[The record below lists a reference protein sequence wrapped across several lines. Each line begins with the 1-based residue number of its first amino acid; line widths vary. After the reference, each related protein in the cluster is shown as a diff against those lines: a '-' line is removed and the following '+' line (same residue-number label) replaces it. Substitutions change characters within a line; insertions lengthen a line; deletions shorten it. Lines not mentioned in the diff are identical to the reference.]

1 MQANTP
7 DFERPMLR
15 MGAVAFLAGV
25 VIIIVS
31 TLFHASSED
40 LMDNPVV
47 FAVYA
52 EDDLWIAS
60 HIGQFAG
67 VMLVFAG
74 GFVALFRLIV
84 KSECGTA
91 SALAWFGLVTAII
104 SASTFTILQAVDGIA
119 LKIAANTWYAI
130 PSSSSSSS
138 SAAAADADADAD
150 ADAGEGEK
158 TIAFQV
164 AEGIRW
170 TEIGIN
176 SYFRMLQGTVAIIF
190 GVAITKSALLSRG
203 IGAIGIFA
211 GAATVIAG
219 VGIAYVGFTRLP
231 IVGDVSTVI
240 SFAWLAILGIF
251 MWRKTRVKII
261 TR

>member
-15 MGAVAFLAGV
+15 MGSVAFLAGL

-47 FAVYA
+47 FVVYA
-52 EDDLWIAS
+52 ESDPWVAA

-74 GFVALFRLIV
+74 GFVALFRLLV
-84 KSECGTA
+84 GSESGTA
-91 SALAWFGLVTAII
+91 SALAWLGLVTAILV
-104 SASTFTILQAVDGIA
+104 ASTFTILQAVDGIA
-119 LKIAANTWYAI
+119 LKIAVNTWYAI
-130 PSSSSSSS
+130 PTPTSPSS
-138 SAAAADADADAD
+138 SAADDDAV
-150 ADAGEGEK
+150 EEK
-158 TIAFQV
+158 AIAFRV

-170 TEIGIN
+170 TEIGVN
-176 SYFRMLQGTVAIIF
+176 SYNRILQGAVAIIF
-190 GVAITKSALLSRG
+190 GVAIAKSALLSRW
-203 IGAIGIFA
+203 IGAVGIFA
-211 GAATVIAG
+211 GAVTVIAG
-219 VGIAYVGFTRLP
+219 IGVAYLGFAPLP

-240 SFAWLAILGIF
+240 SFAWIAILGIF
-251 MWRKTRVKII
+251 MWRKTKVKII

>member
-15 MGAVAFLAGV
+15 MGSVAFLAGL

-47 FAVYA
+47 FVVYA
-52 EDDLWIAS
+52 ESDPWVAA

-74 GFVALFRLIV
+74 GFVALFRLLV
-84 KSECGTA
+84 GSESGTA
-91 SALAWFGLVTAII
+91 SALAWFGLVTAILV
-104 SASTFTILQAVDGIA
+104 ASTFTILQAVDGIA
-119 LKIAANTWYAI
+119 LKIAVNTWYAI
-130 PSSSSSSS
+130 PTPPSSSS
-138 SAAAADADADAD
+138 SAADDAV
-150 ADAGEGEK
+150 EEK
-158 TIAFQV
+158 AIAFRV

-170 TEIGIN
+170 TEIGVNSIN
-176 SYFRMLQGTVAIIF
+176 RIIQGAVAIIF
-190 GVAITKSALLSRG
+190 GVAIAKSALLSRW
-203 IGAIGIFA
+203 IGAVGIFA
-211 GAATVIAG
+211 GAVTVIAG
-219 VGIAYVGFTRLP
+219 IGVAYLGFAPLP

-240 SFAWLAILGIF
+240 SFAWIAILGIF
-251 MWRKTRVKII
+251 MWRKTKVKII

>member
-1 MQANTP
+1 
-7 DFERPMLR
+7 MLR
-15 MGAVAFLAGV
+15 MGSVAFLAGL
-25 VIIIVS
+25 VIIIMS

-52 EDDLWIAS
+52 ESDPWIAA

-74 GFVALFRLIV
+74 GFVALFRLLV
-84 KSECGTA
+84 GSESGTTA
-91 SALAWFGLVTAII
+91 SALAWFGLVTAILVAG
-104 SASTFTILQAVDGIA
+104 SFAILQSVDGIA
-119 LKIAANTWYAI
+119 LKIAVDNWYAI
-130 PSSSSSSS
+130 PP
-138 SAAAADADADAD
+138 ADS
-150 ADAGEGEK
+150 EEK
-158 TIAFQV
+158 AIAFRV

-176 SYFRMLQGTVAIIF
+176 SYNRILQGAVAIIF
-190 GVAITKSALLSRG
+190 GVAIAKSALLSRW
-203 IGAIGIFA
+203 IGGVGIFA

-219 VGIAYVGFTRLP
+219 VGVAYVGFAPLP
-231 IVGDVSTVI
+231 IVGDASTVI
-240 SFAWLAILGIF
+240 SFAWIAILGIF
-251 MWRKTRVKII
+251 MWRKTRVKIV

>member
-1 MQANTP
+1 MQTNNNTP
-7 DFERPMLR
+7 NLERPMLR
-15 MGAVAFLAGV
+15 MGSVAFIAGL

-52 EDDLWIAS
+52 ESDTWIAA

-74 GFVALFRLIV
+74 GFVALFRLLV
-84 KSECGTA
+84 KSESGIA
-91 SALAWFGLVTAII
+91 SALAWLGLVAAILA
-104 SASTFTILQAVDGIA
+104 ASTFTILQAVDGIA
-119 LKIAANTWYAI
+119 LKIAVDSWYAI
-130 PSSSSSSS
+130 PSN
-138 SAAAADADADAD
+138 AADSEVQKA
-150 ADAGEGEK
+150 
-158 TIAFQV
+158 IAFRG

-176 SYFRMLQGTVAIIF
+176 SYNRILQGVVSLIF
-190 GVAITKSALLSRG
+190 GVAIVKSALLSRW
-203 IGAIGIFA
+203 IGAVGIIA

-219 VGIAYVGFTRLP
+219 IGVAYVGFAPLP
-231 IVGDVSTVI
+231 IVGDVSTFI
-240 SFAWLAILGIF
+240 SFAWIAILGIF
-251 MWRKTRVKII
+251 MWRKTRAKKM
-261 TR
+261 TNW

>member
-1 MQANTP
+1 MQTNNNAPNL
-7 DFERPMLR
+7 ERSMLR
-15 MGAVAFLAGV
+15 LGSVAFLAGL

-52 EDDLWIAS
+52 ESDTWIAA

-74 GFVALFRLIV
+74 GFVSLHRLLV
-84 KSECGTA
+84 KSESGIA
-91 SALAWFGLVTAII
+91 SSLAWFGLVTAII
-104 SASTFTILQAVDGIA
+104 TASTFTILQAVDGIA
-119 LKIAANTWYAI
+119 LKIAVDTWYAI
-130 PSSSSSSS
+130 PSP
-138 SAAAADADADAD
+138 SAADS
-150 ADAGEGEK
+150 EEK
-158 TIAFQV
+158 AITFRV

-176 SYFRMLQGTVAIIF
+176 SYNRILQGVVALIF
-190 GVAITKSALLSRG
+190 GVAISKSALLNRW
-203 IGAIGIFA
+203 IGAVGIFA

-219 VGIAYVGFTRLP
+219 VGVAYVGFAPLP
-231 IVGDVSTVI
+231 IVGDVSTFI
-240 SFAWLAILGIF
+240 SFAWIAILGIF
-251 MWRKTRVKII
+251 MWRKTMTKKII
-261 TR
+261 SR

>member
-1 MQANTP
+1 MQTNNNTP
-7 DFERPMLR
+7 NLEHPMLR
-15 MGAVAFLAGV
+15 MGSVAFIAGL

-52 EDDLWIAS
+52 ESDTWVAA

-74 GFVALFRLIV
+74 GFLALFRLLV
-84 KSECGTA
+84 KSESATA
-91 SALAWFGLVTAII
+91 SALALLGLVAAILV
-104 SASTFTILQAVDGIA
+104 ASTFTILQAVDGIA
-119 LKIAANTWYAI
+119 LKIAVDSWYAI
-130 PSSSSSSS
+130 PSN
-138 SAAAADADADAD
+138 AADSEEQKAMVFR
-150 ADAGEGEK
+150 G
-158 TIAFQV
+158 

-176 SYFRMLQGTVAIIF
+176 SYNRILQGVVSLIF
-190 GVAITKSALLSRG
+190 GVAIVKSALLSRW
-203 IGAIGIFA
+203 IGAVGIIA

-219 VGIAYVGFTRLP
+219 IGVAYVGFAPLP
-231 IVGDVSTVI
+231 IVGDVSTFI
-240 SFAWLAILGIF
+240 SFAWIAILGIF
-251 MWRKTRVKII
+251 MWRKTRAKKMINW
-261 TR
+261 

>member
-1 MQANTP
+1 MQTNNNTP
-7 DFERPMLR
+7 NLEHPMLR
-15 MGAVAFLAGV
+15 MGSVAFIAGL

-52 EDDLWIAS
+52 ESDTWVAA

-74 GFVALFRLIV
+74 GFLALFRLLV
-84 KSECGTA
+84 KSESATV
-91 SALAWFGLVTAII
+91 SALALLGLVAAILV
-104 SASTFTILQAVDGIA
+104 ASTFTILQAVDGIA
-119 LKIAANTWYAI
+119 LKIAVDSWYAI
-130 PSSSSSSS
+130 PSN
-138 SAAAADADADAD
+138 AADSEEQKAM
-150 ADAGEGEK
+150 
-158 TIAFQV
+158 AFRG

-176 SYFRMLQGTVAIIF
+176 SYNRILQGVVSLIF
-190 GVAITKSALLSRG
+190 GVAIVKSALLSRW
-203 IGAIGIFA
+203 IGAVGIIA

-219 VGIAYVGFTRLP
+219 IGVAYVGFAPLP
-231 IVGDVSTVI
+231 IVGDVSTFI
-240 SFAWLAILGIF
+240 SFAWIAILGIF
-251 MWRKTRVKII
+251 MWRKTRAKKMINW
-261 TR
+261 